1 MSQSLVCQ
9 FIHMLFS
16 TKHRFPLIVPE
27 LRPRLY
33 AYMGGILQASQG
45 RLLKAGG
52 TSDHVHLLA
61 SLHQTS
67 SIAGTIREIKSKSCT
82 WIHDEFPRLKRFSWQ
97 TGYGAFS
104 VGIGEVERV
113 KRYIETQETH
123 HRRKTFKEE
132 LIWLMEKHGLEYDEK
147 YLWN

>member
-9 FIHMLFS
+9 LIHMVFS

-33 AYMGGILQASQG
+33 PYFGGLLRAGQG

-67 SIAGTIREIKSKSCT
+67 SIAGTICEIKSKTSI
-82 WIHDEFPRLKRFSWQ
+82 WIHEEFPRLKKFSWQ

-104 VGIGEVERV
+104 VGFGEVERV
-113 KRYIETQETH
+113 KRYIETQEAH

-132 LIWLMEKHGLEYDEK
+132 LIWLLEEHGLEYDER
-147 YLWN
+147 YLWD